1 MSAEPQ
7 SEEGKEKPEE
17 VKEEASK
24 TPEAAPINIKGKEEI
39 VGEEKSYGFQAETR
53 QLLDIVTH
61 SLYADREVFVR
72 ELVSNASDALEKA
85 RHVLLT
91 SQGGADTEKLSISI
105 SVDAAE
111 KMFVIVDNGLGMTK
125 EEMMENLGTIARS
138 GSKAF
143 LNQLANQAGQGND
156 LKNSIIGKFG
166 VGFYSAFMVSEKV
179 QVFSRKRGED
189 AGHCWT
195 SQGDGSYTIAPAS
208 GVEEGTKIVLYLRT
222 DALDFAK
229 EETVKTIVNKY
240 SSFVAY
246 PILCNG
252 KRVNEVDALW
262 LKPADSITTEEHTNL
277 YRHLAKA
284 YDAPTYTL
292 VFRTDAP
299 IDIKSVFYIPPI
311 NFEKFG
317 MGKTEHGVH
326 LYSRRVLIQA
336 KAKDLLPEYL
346 RWVVGVVDSEDLPLS
361 ISRENMQDQRLLSK
375 LKDVLTKRVIRWLI
389 DEAKKSEKDYEEFYK
404 NFGLMLKE
412 GVAMDQKNAP
422 QLAKLLRYP
431 SSAIENDEVT
441 SLDAYVS
448 RMREGQDTIY
458 YLVANSYNVAVS
470 SPYFEAFKKAGIEVL
485 FCYND
490 HDEIVLANL
499 ARFGDKQLKSI
510 EVVEPPKELIEKME
524 EKKEGEE
531 KDKEEASTPSMSEDE
546 SKELTSWMKES
557 LGKRV
562 SDVQATERLVD
573 SPAIISDHDNAVTR
587 KLMRMSEFKSM
598 GVTQPAGYK
607 LLVNL
612 KHPILVSLSKAKG
625 ENPELAKLVAEQLL
639 DNAIL
644 SAGILDEARE
654 MLPRLNEIL
663 KSVLK

>member
-1 MSAEPQ
+1 MSTDAQ
-7 SEEGKEKPEE
+7 SQEAKEKQ
-17 VKEEASK
+17 EADGQDASNAAEA
-24 TPEAAPINIKGKEEI
+24 TPKNIKGNETI

-61 SLYADREVFVR
+61 SLYADREVFIR

-91 SQGGADTEKLSISI
+91 SQGGAQAGQLTINI
-105 SVDAAE
+105 SVDTTE
-111 KMFVIVDNGLGMTK
+111 RMFVIADNGVGMTQ

-143 LNQLANQAGQGND
+143 LNQLASQGVEGSD

-166 VGFYSAFMVSEKV
+166 VGFYSAFMVSDKV
-179 QVFSRKRGED
+179 QVFSRKRGEEV
-189 AGHCWT
+189 GHCWT
-195 SQGDGSYTIAPAS
+195 SQGDGSYTIAPAN
-208 GVEEGTKIVLYLRT
+208 GVEEGTKIVLHLRS
-222 DALDFAK
+222 DAVDFAK
-229 EETVKTIVNKY
+229 EETVKAIVNKY

-246 PILCNG
+246 PVLCNG
-252 KRVNEVDALW
+252 KRVNEVEALW
-262 LKPADSITTEEHTNL
+262 LKPADGITKEDHTNL

-284 YDAPTYTL
+284 YDEPTYTL

-346 RWVVGVVDSEDLPLS
+346 RWIVGVVDSEDLPLS
-361 ISRENMQDQRLLSK
+361 ISRENMQDQRLLTK

-431 SSAIENDEVT
+431 SSAIEQDEIT

-448 RMREGQDTIY
+448 RMKEGQDTIY

-485 FCYND
+485 FCFND
-490 HDEIVLANL
+490 HDEIVLGNL
-499 ARFGDKQLKSI
+499 GRFADKQLKSI
-510 EVVEPPKELIEKME
+510 EVVEPPKELIDKLE
-524 EKKEGEE
+524 EKKEGE
-531 KDKEEASTPSMSEDE
+531 DKEEKEDSAPSMSEEE
-546 SKELTSWMKES
+546 SKQLTSWMKEA

-562 SDVQATERLVD
+562 SDVQATTRLVD

-587 KLMRMSEFKSM
+587 KMMKMTEFKSM
-598 GVTQPAGYK
+598 GISQPSEYK

-612 KHPILVSLSKAKG
+612 KHPILVSLAKAKND
-625 ENPELAKLVAEQLL
+625 NPEVAKLVAEQLL

-654 MLPRLNEIL
+654 MLPRLNELL
-663 KSVLK
+663 KNVLK

>member
-1 MSAEPQ
+1 MLSQSSKKAVSTLRRSYARLLPAGARQYMQRVSRSKLLEQRGGFPSTSRPQVLRLNDQPLRWMSAEPQ

-292 VFRTDAP
+292 VFR
-299 IDIKSVFYIPPI
+299 
-311 NFEKFG
+311 
-317 MGKTEHGVH
+317 
-326 LYSRRVLIQA
+326 
-336 KAKDLLPEYL
+336 
-346 RWVVGVVDSEDLPLS
+346 
-361 ISRENMQDQRLLSK
+361 
-375 LKDVLTKRVIRWLI
+375 VLTKRVIRWLI